1 MPSDD
6 MPRTPARPRAGGA
19 AAARRARILEA
30 GLKLFA
36 AMPYAEVHMDAVAA
50 GAGVAKPTLYRYFPT
65 KEALF
70 IEGLAFEL
78 AALRQ
83 EIGEE
88 IGQQSGR
95 EIGEQAGAG
104 DRSAAARL
112 RRAIGIVL
120 ERVGRLSPAIEAV
133 EGHGAELGEKSRR
146 TLRVGFRGLRE
157 ALAAIL
163 REGAASGEFAPVNE
177 ELAVLMIVGGVR
189 MAALAARRP
198 VAPDEL
204 ARLLLDGLRSP
215 AGVIGA
221 PQTSAQDNLVSAT
234 SGPRRPI
241 LGAVA

>member
-1 MPSDD
+1 MPSEV
-6 MPRTPARPRAGGA
+6 MPRSPARPRAGGA

-50 GAGVAKPTLYRYFPT
+50 GAAVAKPTLYRYFPT

-78 AALRQ
+78 AALR
-83 EIGEE
+83 
-88 IGQQSGR
+88 R
-95 EIGEQAGAG
+95 EIGEQEIGKPSGEQAGEPSG
-104 DRSAAARL
+104 TRDRPAAARL

-133 EGHGAELGEKSRR
+133 EGHGAELGERSRR

-163 REGAASGEFAPVNE
+163 RDGAASGEFAAVDE

-198 VAPDEL
+198 VEPDAL
-204 ARLLLDGLRSP
+204 ARLLLDGLRPS
-215 AGVIGA
+215 AGVLEA
-221 PQTSAQDNLVSAT
+221 PRTPANET
-234 SGPRRPI
+234 TGPRRPI